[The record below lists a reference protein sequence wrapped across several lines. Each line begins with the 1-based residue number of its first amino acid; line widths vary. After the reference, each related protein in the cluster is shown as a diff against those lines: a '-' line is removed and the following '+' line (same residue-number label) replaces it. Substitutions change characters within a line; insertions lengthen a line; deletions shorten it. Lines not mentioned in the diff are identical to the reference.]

1 VPPVLGK
8 ERELQ
13 GKTSSSSPDELFSAR
28 EAPKIIT
35 ISGANKDIGKSSLA
49 AYLANHCFCCAGVKV
64 SVHDIQPEGDVVIEE
79 LQPPPDFKTDTAR
92 LVQAGANPVFW
103 VRTTRANLVEDV
115 KKVLSRIQTPVVI
128 FEGNSV
134 LEHLQ
139 PDYAVFIMGPTFDNF
154 KPSAFEAISKAHT
167 VVINGR
173 ESLSGERVM
182 ELERKIKDK
191 NPKAKIVVVSEIGK
205 DRAWEIVLS
214 RAAGRLGGECMAA
227 EASEKVREA
236 VKAKSEE
243 GRIACAV
250 ALKLAKDLEVP
261 PMEVGKA
268 ANEMDIKITKCSLGC
283 F

>member
-1 VPPVLGK
+1 M
-8 ERELQ
+8 Q
-13 GKTSSSSPDELFSAR
+13 GKNGSSSPDELFSAR
-28 EAPKIIT
+28 EATRIIT

-49 AYLANHCFCCAGVKV
+49 AYLANHCLCCAGVKV
-64 SVHDIQPEGDVVIEE
+64 SVHDVQPEGEVVIEE
-79 LQPPPDFKTDTAR
+79 PQPPPDLKTDTAR
-92 LVQAGANPVFW
+92 LVQAGASPVFW

-115 KKVLSRIQTPVVI
+115 RQVLSRIDTPVVI

-154 KPSAFEAISKAHT
+154 KPSAFDAIKKAHT

-173 ESLSGERVM
+173 EGLSGEQVL

-191 NPKAKIVVVSEIGK
+191 NPKAKTIVVSEIGK
-205 DRAWEIVLS
+205 DKAREIVLS

-227 EASEKVREA
+227 EASEELREA

-243 GRIACAV
+243 GRISCAV
-250 ALKLAKDLEVP
+250 ALKLARDLEIP

-268 ANEMDIKITKCSLGC
+268 ANELDIKITKCSLGC

>member
-1 VPPVLGK
+1 MQ
-8 ERELQ
+8 E
-13 GKTSSSSPDELFSAR
+13 KTSSSPPDELFSAR
-28 EAPKIIT
+28 EAPRIIT
-35 ISGANKDIGKSSLA
+35 VSGANKDIGKSSLA
-49 AYLANHCFCCAGVKV
+49 AYMASHCFCCAGVKV
-64 SVHDIQPEGDVVIEE
+64 SVHDIQPEGEVVVEE
-79 LQPPPDFKTDTAR
+79 PQPPPDSKTDTAR
-92 LVQAGANPVFW
+92 LVQAGASPVFW
-103 VRTTRANLVEDV
+103 VRTTKENLVEDV
-115 KKVLSRIQTPVVI
+115 GQVLSRIETPVVI

-154 KPSAFEAISKAHT
+154 KPSAFDAIKKAHT
-167 VVINGR
+167 VVINGK
-173 ESLSGERVM
+173 ESLSGEQVL
-182 ELERKIKDK
+182 ELERRIKEV
-191 NPKAKIVVVSEIGK
+191 NPKAKIVVVGEIGEDK
-205 DRAWEIVLS
+205 AREIVLS
-214 RAAGRLGGECMAA
+214 RAVGRLGGECMAA

-268 ANEMDIKITKCSLGC
+268 ANELDIKITKCSLGC